1 MNVRSVVETWCHKAQ
16 DIDAQVVNILLM
28 SRAMNRFY
36 KQLEQSQDDA
46 DLHRWHYAYEQ
57 YFGKIYGKV
66 DRIVNTDTLEDSGRW
81 QAQGVDHIVETE
93 VCDIYC
99 DFMLREKN
107 YNDFFLEYEV
117 NGKPGK
123 FCRKDILTQY
133 IAYSY
138 RNSPNVYLFP
148 FPQARR
154 MVRDIL
160 KLHRYQFKHKESVS
174 TENGRTWKTKGI
186 IVPHNYACQHI
197 DVRTVKM

>member
-1 MNVRSVVETWCHKAQ
+1 
-16 DIDAQVVNILLM
+16 
-28 SRAMNRFY
+28 MNRFY
-36 KQLEQSQDDA
+36 KQLEQSQSDA
-46 DLHRWHYAYEQ
+46 ELHRWHYAYNT
-57 YFGKIYGKV
+57 YFAKIYGNV
-66 DRIVNTDTLEDSGRW
+66 VRIINTDTLEDSDRW
-81 QAQGVDHIVETE
+81 QSQGVDHIVETE
-93 VCDIYC
+93 TCDIFV

-123 FCRKDILTQY
+123 FCRKDMLTQY

-154 MVRDIL
+154 MVSDIISTP
-160 KLHRYQFKHKESVS
+160 KNRFKHKESVS
-174 TENGRTWKTKGI
+174 TDNGGTWKTKGI

-197 DVRTVKM
+197 DVVTVEM